1 MLLSLAGVP
10 AGVLLGSVIGAALA
24 NRAVPRLPPIVMPRW
39 VRVTGFVVLGCL
51 TGVRLEP
58 TALGVLASIALP
70 VLAAVGVLLL
80 LNLLLAMLLVRRYQV
95 DAMTAVLATA
105 PGGLSEIVGVSLDWG
120 ARTSLVVAVHSVRV
134 LVIVLVALPL
144 LVAVLSAR

>member
-1 MLLSLAGVP
+1 
-10 AGVLLGSVIGAALA
+10 
-24 NRAVPRLPPIVMPRW
+24 MPRW